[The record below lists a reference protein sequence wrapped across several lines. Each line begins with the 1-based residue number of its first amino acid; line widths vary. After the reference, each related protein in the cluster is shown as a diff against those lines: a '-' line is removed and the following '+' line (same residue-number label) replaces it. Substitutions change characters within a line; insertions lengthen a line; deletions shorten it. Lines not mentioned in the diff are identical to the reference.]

1 MNNNKKFIGV
11 FDNQSEVITKI
22 DQLKAEGY
30 AEADIYAVAKNADNI
45 SMVRGRTG
53 VEVESANTG
62 GSWMD
67 KFMAFLSGED
77 EVRGGLRNM
86 GLEDTEVDR
95 YYNDIDNGK
104 ILLYVDR
111 EYDQLYRDHTLTDSA
126 DANLGANTLGMN
138 DVAAD
143 GQVEGV
149 RADRAPELDVNSLH
163 ASADLNDDLTDEQR
177 LRLREE
183 RLEVDKERIQKG
195 EVYVEKEVVEEP
207 RTINV
212 NVERDEVY
220 VERRPVNDAV
230 SAQDSSPIVGE
241 DDTIRI
247 PITEERVEVTKK
259 PVVSEELIIG
269 KRKVQDTETVSDTV
283 KREEAH
289 IAKEGDIEVE
299 GRDMDDPLLNR
310 YHDDNSKDHLD
321 QHDRY

>member
-1 MNNNKKFIGV
+1 MNNDKKFIGV
-11 FDNQSEVITKI
+11 FDNQAEVISKI
-22 DQLKAEGY
+22 EQLKLEGY
-30 AEADIYAVAKNADNI
+30 AETDIYAVAKNADHI

-53 VEVESANTG
+53 VEVESAETG
-62 GSWMD
+62 ASWMD

-86 GLEDTEVDR
+86 GLDNMEVDR

-111 EYDQLYRDHTLTDSA
+111 DYDQLYQDRTLTNDA
-126 DANLGANTLGMN
+126 DPNLGANTFGMN
-138 DVAAD
+138 RDTAD
-143 GQVEGV
+143 GYVEGV
-149 RADRAPELDVNSLH
+149 RADRLSNLDTN
-163 ASADLNDDLTDEQR
+163 DLNVNADLTDEQR

-183 RLEVDKERIQKG
+183 RLEVDKERVQKG
-195 EVYVEKEVVEEP
+195 EVYVEKDVVEEP
-207 RTINV
+207 RTVNV

-220 VERRPVNDAV
+220 VERRPVDEVA
-230 SAQDSSPIVGE
+230 SAQDASPIVGD

-247 PITEERVEVTKK
+247 PITEERVEVTKR

-269 KRKVQDTETVSDTV
+269 KRKVQDTETVSETV

-299 GRDMDDPLLNR
+299 DRDMTDPLLNR
-310 YHDDNSKDHLD
+310 YRDDNSTDQLD

>member
-1 MNNNKKFIGV
+1 MNNDKKFIGV
-11 FDNQSEVITKI
+11 FDNQAEVIDKI
-22 DQLKAEGY
+22 EQLKLEGY
-30 AEADIYAVAKNADNI
+30 AEADIYAVAKDADNI

-53 VEVESANTG
+53 VEVESADTG
-62 GSWMD
+62 ASWMD

-86 GLEDTEVDR
+86 GLNDMEVDR
-95 YYNDIDNGK
+95 YCNDINNGK

-111 EYDQLYRDHTLTDSA
+111 EYDQLYRNRTLTNEA
-126 DANLGANTLGMN
+126 DPNLGANTIGMN
-138 DVAAD
+138 DTTAD
-143 GQVEGV
+143 GYVEGV
-149 RADRAPELDVNSLH
+149 KADRLSNLDTTGLDTN
-163 ASADLNDDLTDEQR
+163 ADLTDEQR

-183 RLEVDKERIQKG
+183 RLEVDKERVQKG
-195 EVYVEKEVVEEP
+195 EVYVEKDVVEEP

-220 VERRPVNDAV
+220 VERRPVDDAV
-230 SAQDSSPIVGE
+230 SAQDSSPIVGD

-247 PITEERVEVTKK
+247 PITEERVEVTKR
-259 PVVSEELIIG
+259 PVVSEELVIG

-299 GRDMDDPLLNR
+299 DYDLNDRDPLLNKYR
-310 YHDDNSKDHLD
+310 DDDSTDHLD
-321 QHDRY
+321 HHDRY